1 MRANDFQS
9 ITRRFLA
16 HLRIEAGLAPS
27 TLEVYQ
33 RNLRDLWAWLSE
45 QGIATIDQLTPRMLV
60 EHTVYLKNERGL
72 AATTI
77 GQHIATLRMFFR
89 FALTSGHIE
98 ASPMDIVEHPTRWH
112 RLPSVM
118 THEGVRRL
126 LASPQPPE
134 DASPDAPP
142 LWLRDRALLE
152 LLYGCGLRASEAATL
167 MADDVHFAL
176 GVVKVVG
183 KGNKQRLVPFGR
195 PCELAMREYLELCRP
210 RLAGRMVVNKD
221 GEQSQDLALGHGL
234 DAGRLLLSRT
244 GRPLERVAV
253 WQIVKKHAQAS
264 GIDKAY
270 PHLLRH
276 SFATH
281 LLGGGADLRSVQEM
295 LGHASITTTQIYT
308 HVDRTALKATHRK
321 HHPRA

>member
-1 MRANDFQS
+1 MRPLDFDS
-9 ITRRFLA
+9 LTRRFLA

-27 TLEVYQ
+27 TLEAYE
-33 RNLRDLWAWLSE
+33 RDLRTLWSWLAE
-45 QGIATIDQLTPRMLV
+45 RGVATADAISPRMLV
-60 EHTVYLKNERGL
+60 EHMIWLKNERGM

-77 GQHIATLRMFFR
+77 GRHIASLRMFFR
-89 FALTSGHIE
+89 FILSSGYID
-98 ASPMDIVEHPTRWH
+98 ASPMDLVERPSKWQ

-134 DASPDAPP
+134 DARPDALP

-152 LLYGCGLRASEAATL
+152 LLYGCGLRASEVASL
-167 MADDVHFAL
+167 MVGDVLPAL
-176 GVVKVVG
+176 GVIKVIG
-183 KGNKQRLVPFGR
+183 KGNKQRLVPYGR
-195 PCELAMREYLELCRP
+195 PCGQAIAEYLELCRP
-210 RLAGRMVVNKD
+210 RLAGRVLVDRD
-221 GEQSQDLALGHGL
+221 GVQADDLSLGHGL
-234 DAGRLLLSRT
+234 DRGRLLLSRT

-253 WQIVKKHAQAS
+253 WQIVKKHAQLS
-264 GIDKAY
+264 GVAKAY
-270 PHLLRH
+270 PHMLRH

-308 HVDRTALKATHRK
+308 HVDRTALKATHRA